1 MKKNDG
7 RHLLQ
12 SSKSAYW
19 LSILCLTVFL
29 LFSLLFAV
37 SVGAVQIPLKNVY
50 EIVLGNIGNWF
61 SHLFRGTEFVPISGA
76 VGDVVWHIRMPRL
89 LLALTIGTGLA
100 VCGVIMQAVVK
111 NPLAEPYVL
120 GISSGASLGA
130 TSAVL
135 LGIGAAFGANSV
147 GVMAC
152 LGAFGISIGV
162 VAISNIGGRSNS
174 VKLLLA
180 GMALSSV
187 CSAFSNLIVY
197 FAHDKEGIQSVTY
210 WMMGSTAGA
219 SWPKLAVIVPVVIA
233 GTLFFLTQCR
243 TLNLML
249 LGDESA
255 ITLGKDL
262 HRWRQVYLLV
272 SSAIVGFAV
281 YSAGMIGF
289 VGLVVPHVMRMVYG
303 TDNRRLLPASALA
316 GAILL
321 VWADVGCRVLI
332 PGMELPIGLL
342 TSIIGAPCFIY
353 LMVRKRYGFGGAE

>member
-1 MKKNDG
+1 M
-7 RHLLQ
+7 
-12 SSKSAYW
+12 
-19 LSILCLTVFL
+19 
-29 LFSLLFAV
+29 
-37 SVGAVQIPLKNVY
+37 
-50 EIVLGNIGNWF
+50 
-61 SHLFRGTEFVPISGA
+61 
-76 VGDVVWHIRMPRL
+76 

-130 TSAVL
+130 TSAIL

-197 FAHDKEGIQSVTY
+197 FAHDREGIQSVTY
-210 WMMGSTAGA
+210 WMM
-219 SWPKLAVIVPVVIA
+219 
-233 GTLFFLTQCR
+233 
-243 TLNLML
+243 
-249 LGDESA
+249 
-255 ITLGKDL
+255 
-262 HRWRQVYLLV
+262 

-303 TDNRRLLPASALA
+303 TDHRRLLPASALA